1 MTARDVLTD
10 ATEAIDRLV
19 GRPVRRV
26 LQRAS
31 VLTATGRV
39 VLVIALVAL
48 VAGPL
53 LGVAELVVVGVLAA
67 VVLVAA
73 IPLSAGRPAFAV
85 RIDLGDGRVVAGESA
100 AGALVVENTG
110 SRRSRASD
118 LEVPVGDAVGVLSV
132 PALAPGEMYE
142 PLFEIPTTRRGLIVV
157 GPATAAKADPFG
169 VLRRRSAWSA
179 PTTLYVH
186 PHTVRVGGTADGLV
200 RDLEGVETR
209 ARTTSDIAFH
219 ALRDYV
225 PGDDRRAIHW
235 RTTARS
241 GQLMVREFEE
251 VRRTHLAVALTT
263 GGEDYTDD
271 DEFELAVSIVGSLGR
286 GSLRGGQPVSVVAE
300 GRALV
305 TRSEGA
311 FLDDLA
317 GVERGSAPSTTE
329 AVSQHLGEVA
339 PDASFAVVVVG
350 GAATPEHVRHA
361 ARRLPKQARRAAILV
376 DRGAELEYRT
386 IGDLAMVRV
395 GHLHDVAASLRPLA
409 A

>member
-1 MTARDVLTD
+1 MTGDRGALPVLHRIL
-10 ATEAIDRLV
+10 AV
-19 GRPVRRV
+19 VRRAARP
-26 LQRAS
+26 LG

-39 VLVIALVAL
+39 LVVVAAVAL
-48 VAGPL
+48 AAGL
-53 LGVAELVVVGVLAA
+53 GFGVAELDIVGVVALVVLLAA
-67 VVLVAA
+67 V
-73 IPLSAGRPAFAV
+73 PLSAGRPAFAV

-110 SRRSRASD
+110 GRRSRPSD
-118 LEVPVGDAVGVLSV
+118 LEVPVGAAVGVLSV
-132 PALAPGEMYE
+132 PSLAPGERYE

-157 GPATAAKADPFG
+157 GPAVAAKGDPFG
-169 VLRRRSAWSA
+169 VVRRRSAWSTA
-179 PTTLYVH
+179 TTLHVH
-186 PHTVRVGGTADGLV
+186 PLTVRVGGTADGLV

-263 GGEDYTDD
+263 GGADFADD

-286 GSLRGGQPVSVVAE
+286 GALRGGQPVSVVAQGRSLETRTE
-300 GRALV
+300 GSL
-305 TRSEGA
+305 
-311 FLDDLA
+311 LDDLA
-317 GVERGSAPSTTE
+317 GVERVGEGSTIGPVALQLRD
-329 AVSQHLGEVA
+329 AA
-339 PDASFAVVVVG
+339 PDASLAVVVVG
-350 GAATPEHVRHA
+350 GGATPEEI
-361 ARRLPKQARRAAILV
+361 RRAARGLPRQGRRAAVLV
-376 DRGAELEYRT
+376 ERDAELEYRT
-386 IGDLAMVRV
+386 IGDTAMVRV
-395 GHLHDVAASLRPLA
+395 GRLSDLAASFRPIA